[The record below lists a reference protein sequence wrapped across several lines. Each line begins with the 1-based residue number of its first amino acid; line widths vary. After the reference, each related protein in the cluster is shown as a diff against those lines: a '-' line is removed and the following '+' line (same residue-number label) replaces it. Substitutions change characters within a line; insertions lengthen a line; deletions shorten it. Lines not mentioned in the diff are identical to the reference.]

1 MKTTFIN
8 TSGYRFVTIPPE
20 ELPGLKAQL
29 AEEAQRCGL
38 KGTILLSEEGIN
50 SFLSGTRAE
59 IDAYQAFLNS
69 ISYFAKMWH
78 KESESDHQPFTRML
92 VRLKKEI
99 IAMGRTEIVPE
110 KKTAPYIQPNELKAW
125 FQSGKK
131 MRVLDTR
138 NDYEVALGTFQDAID
153 LNIETFRD
161 FPDALALLPE
171 SEKEL
176 PVVTFCTGGIR
187 CEKAA
192 QHMLNQG
199 FKEVYQLE
207 GGILNYFEQCG
218 GDHYEGECFVFDKR
232 VAVNSALEETTT
244 QQCYACRGVLLPTQV
259 GQACVHCGHK
269 TAD

>member
-99 IAMGRTEIVPE
+99 IAMGRTEIAPE
-110 KKTAPYIQPNELKAW
+110 KKTAPHIPPEALKQW
-125 FQSGKK
+125 FESGKK

-138 NDYEVALGTFQDAID
+138 NDYEVALGTFQDAVD

-232 VAVNSALEETTT
+232 VAVNSALEETET

-259 GQACVHCGHK
+259 DQACVHCGHK